1 MRTFVVSRQNRHLA
15 LIFGAWTL
23 ALLVLS
29 LCVQATGPV
38 AGLSRGSGPS
48 ASSPGGRAGDEAA
61 APLDGIPQISGVA
74 FKFQKQNGVVLVC
87 KLTLTGANYQSGCVV
102 QINGQQAP
110 KTLFTSGSQV
120 LAKGGAK
127 LAKML
132 PKHTSVNLTVVN
144 PDGQTSN
151 PYPFTR
157 P

>member
-1 MRTFVVSRQNRHLA
+1 MRSGILPHRNANPAWSLRALA
-15 LIFGAWTL
+15 LV
-23 ALLVLS
+23 LLVLS
-29 LCVQATGPV
+29 VGATASGPV
-38 AGLSRGSGPS
+38 AGPSSGKALSGGVFT
-48 ASSPGGRAGDEAA
+48 GRAGDAPS
-61 APLDGIPQISGVA
+61 APLAGPMVTGVE
-74 FKFQKQNGVVLVC
+74 FKIQVQNGVVLMC
-87 KLTLTGANYQSGCVV
+87 KLTLKGTNFQQGCVV
-102 QINGQQAP
+102 NINGQRAP
-110 KTLFTSGSQV
+110 KILYHESTEV